1 MNGKAPDI
9 LISRCLAGRASDED
23 LVLLHR
29 WLEESAEH
37 RAYYAEMAAIH
48 SAYSTLTSDTLKE
61 ETEALLVKLND
72 RIETEEEFL
81 NTKDMQCRR
90 KSRRLFLGM
99 ASACAA
105 VLALVFMLTPAKDLF
120 KHSEDRYMSFCNT
133 ADEVTAIVL
142 NDGTKVWLDGGSLI
156 RYSVD
161 TDESE
166 RVVRLFGNA
175 YFDVSRDTLR
185 PFYVK
190 TENIAVCVLGTA
202 FSVET
207 SGDGMRTK
215 VILEKGSVK
224 LQSLE
229 GTNLVRLVPD
239 QMAIYDA
246 AEDDISVKSF
256 KATPYVVEN
265 YNKVAFAGVTL
276 KDIMHHLSGMYGV
289 NLSASQKFDPKKRY
303 DLNYNRTD
311 SLAQVLDIIDA
322 LTGVRLECR

>member
-48 SAYSTLTSDTLKE
+48 SAYSTLTSDTLQE

-81 NTKDMQCRR
+81 NSRKIQDRKKPYRR
-90 KSRRLFLGM
+90 FLGM
-99 ASACAA
+99 AAACAA
-105 VLALVFMLTPAKDLF
+105 VLAAVFLFTPAGEIFKDAE
-120 KHSEDRYMSFCNT
+120 SGYMSFCNT
-133 ADEVTAIVL
+133 SNDVNAIVL
-142 NDGTKVWLDGGSLI
+142 EDGTKVWLNGGSLI
-156 RYSVD
+156 RYSVGAD
-161 TDESE
+161 DSE
-166 RVVRLFGNA
+166 RVVELFGKA

-190 TENIAVCVLGTA
+190 TENIAVRVLGTA

-207 SGDGMRTK
+207 SSDGTRTK

-224 LQSLE
+224 LQSLC

-246 AEDDISVKSF
+246 IDDDISVKSF

-265 YNKVAFAGVTL
+265 YNKVAFSGVTI

-289 NLSASQKFDPKKRY
+289 DLSASQQFDPKKRY